1 MFRVDVESLTDYFN
15 FDPERKIDLEQLDKL
30 IKKSAPGLKRYF
42 HRGTPE
48 GEPGMRFK
56 MIGYGR
62 FHYLARNGKRVEW
75 PAVGVAL
82 QRNYISVYLSI
93 TKDDAPLVQSYAG
106 KLGEFRVGF
115 NNFSF
120 RRYEELNARVA
131 STLFAE
137 AEHFFISG
145 AGLSGLPVPLADL
158 SS

>member
-1 MFRVDVESLTDYFN
+1 MFRVDVDSLKDYFD
-15 FDPERKIDLEQLDKL
+15 FDPKRTIDLEQLDKL
-30 IKKSAPGLKRYF
+30 IRKSAPGLQRYF

-62 FHYLARNGKRVEW
+62 FHYLARDGQRVEW

-93 TKDDAPLVQSYAG
+93 TKDGASLIPSYAG
-106 KLGEFRVGF
+106 KLGECRVGS

-120 RRYEELNARVA
+120 RKYEELDARVV

-137 AEHFFISG
+137 ADHLFNSG
-145 AGLSGLPVPLADL
+145 PSCSVHTSRAQR
-158 SS
+158 